1 MSGDTDNNNNSEDR
15 ATNTRDTTDWDT
27 NDRDTNDRDTTD
39 RDTNDRARLGTG
51 ADGSHP
57 VLDSQDE
64 RCAGLDTARNWLA
77 GLGAALDE
85 AAGFDWS
92 TLGARGASDVLKELE
107 RCRRRL
113 DATGVAVVGET
124 ESHHWYR
131 YDGFRSPK
139 TFVAHVCG
147 VSPGEASRRVRA
159 ARCLSNLDTVNA
171 AYATGNLG
179 VEQLDVIARLHA
191 NARVRD
197 PLIDAQ
203 DILVEDAQ
211 SASYRDFRALAQ
223 EWERLADIEGSL
235 DDTERHHANRQASLH
250 QDFDGSWTL
259 TGGFGAAQGVAIA
272 EIFERFVRL
281 ETDADWEKAK
291 AEHGEGACIEH
302 LPRTDRQRR
311 ADALWNVFVT
321 AAATPPGAQRP
332 EPLVDIII
340 TQTEFEEA
348 VARSAGAKTNT
359 DGPNHD
365 TNDGGP
371 TDSGSPI
378 DTGGP
383 VDHRHR
389 RCSTLQGHP
398 IDPADA
404 YAAAMIGHIRRVVLN
419 AQGVVINLGRRA
431 RLFTGGAR
439 DAALLAHPRCVWVGC
454 DQTGA
459 HNQIDHSNDWQHH
472 GPTNQDNAGPLC
484 RFHNR
489 WKSTHGYR
497 TWRDPTGTWHTYHPN
512 GHEIT

>member
-1 MSGDTDNNNNSEDR
+1 MHSGDHNY
-15 ATNTRDTTDWDT
+15 
-27 NDRDTNDRDTTD
+27 DRDNGD
-39 RDTNDRARLGTG
+39 ASECG
-51 ADGSHP
+51 P
-57 VLDSQDE
+57 VE
-64 RCAGLDTARNWLA
+64 NGGGCAVPATEHWGGLWETEEVLA
-77 GLGAALDE
+77 GLE
-85 AAGFDWS
+85 AMVDGVAGWDVS
-92 TLGARGASDVLKELE
+92 TLDARKAGEVLKRLE

-113 DATGVAVVGET
+113 DAGGVALVGEV
-124 ESHHWYR
+124 ESRRWYR
-131 YDGFRSPK
+131 DDGFRSASAL
-139 TFVAHVCG
+139 VRHVCG
-147 VSPGEASRRVRA
+147 VSQGEASRRMRA
-159 ARCLSNLDTVNA
+159 ARCLPDLDAVQSA
-171 AYATGNLG
+171 FVAGDLG

-191 NARVRD
+191 NVRVRD
-197 PLIDAQ
+197 ALIDAQ

-211 SASYRDFRALAQ
+211 TASFRDFRALAK
-223 EWERLADIEGSL
+223 EWERLADIEGSV
-235 DDTERHHANRQASLH
+235 DDTERQHANRQASLH

-259 TGGFGAAQGVAIA
+259 TGGFGAAQGAAIG

-291 AEHGEGACIEH
+291 AEHGEGAGIEH

-332 EPLVDIII
+332 EPLVNIVI
-340 TQTEFEEA
+340 TQTEFEAA
-348 VARSAGAKTNT
+348 VARAAGAKT
-359 DGPNHD
+359 D
-365 TNDGGP
+365 TGSPVD
-371 TDSGSPI
+371 TGSPI
-378 DTGGP
+378 DEAGSFDNQP

-389 RCSTLQGHP
+389 RCSTLEGHS

-404 YAAAMIGHIRRVVLN
+404 YAAAMVGHIRRVVLN

-454 DQTGA
+454 DQIGA
-459 HNQIDHSNDWQHH
+459 RNQIDHSTDWQHH
-472 GPTNQDNAGPLC
+472 GPSDQDNAGPLC

-497 TWRDPTGTWHTYHPN
+497 TWRDPTGTWHTYHPD

>member
-1 MSGDTDNNNNSEDR
+1 MNSE
-15 ATNTRDTTDWDT
+15 TDSCGSY
-27 NDRDTNDRDTTD
+27 DRDAEDR
-39 RDTNDRARLGTG
+39 GEVG
-51 ADGSHP
+51 E
-57 VLDSQDE
+57 V
-64 RCAGLDTARNWLA
+64 LA
-77 GLGAALDE
+77 GLE
-85 AAGFDWS
+85 AMLERVVGVDWS
-92 TLGARGASDVLKELE
+92 NLDARGACDVLKKLE

-113 DATGVAVVGET
+113 DAAGVALVGEV
-124 ESHHWYR
+124 ESRRWYR
-131 YDGFRSPK
+131 YDGFRSPR
-139 TFVAHVCG
+139 TLVAHVCG
-147 VSPGEASRRVRA
+147 VSPGEAARRVRA
-159 ARCLSNLDTVNA
+159 ARCLADLDTVSSAFA
-171 AYATGNLG
+171 AGDLG
-179 VEQLDVIARLHA
+179 VEQLDVIARLYA
-191 NARVRD
+191 NTRVRD
-197 PLIDAQ
+197 GLAGAQDVLVDDAQ
-203 DILVEDAQ
+203 T
-211 SASYRDFRALAQ
+211 ASYRDFRAVAK
-223 EWERLADIEGSL
+223 EWERLADIEGSV

-259 TGGFGAAQGVAIA
+259 TGGFGAAQGAAIG

-291 AEHGEGACIEH
+291 AEHGEGASVEH

-332 EPLVDIII
+332 EPLVNIVI

-348 VARSAGAKTNT
+348 VARGAGAKT
-359 DGPNHD
+359 
-365 TNDGGP
+365 GGP
-371 TDSGSPI
+371 TDAGSPV
-378 DTGGP
+378 DTSGP

-419 AQGVVINLGRRA
+419 SEGVVINLGRRT

-459 HNQIDHSNDWQHH
+459 HNQIDHSTDWQHH

-489 WKSTHGYR
+489 WKSTHGFR
-497 TWRDPTGTWHTYHPN
+497 TWRDPTGAWHTYHPD